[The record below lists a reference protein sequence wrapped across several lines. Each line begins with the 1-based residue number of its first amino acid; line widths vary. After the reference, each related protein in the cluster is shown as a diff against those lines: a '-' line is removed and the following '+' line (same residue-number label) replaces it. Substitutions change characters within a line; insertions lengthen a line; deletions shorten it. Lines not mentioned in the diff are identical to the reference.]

1 MSKIIEMKV
10 PNLAE
15 SITEVTLAQWLVE
28 DGDYVEMDQAIVEME
43 TDKASQELYAEQ
55 SGKIEFVAAE
65 GEDLA
70 IGALICRIDTSA
82 EAPAGSTKKEE
93 TKVEDKKEPA
103 KEEAKKETKE
113 VPKKEESSNTSTTY
127 AKGFPS
133 PAAAKI
139 AAEHEVNPAFIVGTG
154 TGGRVTKEDVIKA
167 IENGTA
173 TIQQGAVAML
183 DSGKAFS
190 REERAERLSRLRRTI
205 SERLVYAKNS
215 TAMLTTFNEVDMDP
229 ILAIRAKY
237 RDTFYKK
244 YGVGIGFMSFFTKA
258 CALALQK
265 FPAVNARLDLD
276 GGNIVYHDFV
286 DVSIAVSTP
295 KGLVVPVI
303 RNAESLSM
311 DGIEKEVKRLAV
323 RGRDGE
329 LTMEEMTGGTFT
341 ITNGGIFGSLL
352 STPIINPPQ
361 SAILGMHKIEERPM
375 VENGKVVVKNMMYL
389 ALSYDH
395 RIIDGKESV
404 SFLVQVKDYLENPEK
419 MLLGEDPID
428 VLLGM

>member
-15 SITEVTLAQWLVE
+15 SITEVTLAQWLVA

-55 SGKIEFVAAE
+55 SGKIEFVASE

-70 IGALICRIDTSA
+70 IGAVICRIDTSV
-82 EAPAGSTKKEE
+82 EAPAGSTKTAEPKKAEE
-93 TKVEDKKEPA
+93 KKDPV
-103 KEEAKKETKE
+103 KEEAKKEVKEPTK
-113 VPKKEESSNTSTTY
+113 KDTASSSSF
-127 AKGFPS
+127 AKGHPS

-139 AAEHEVNPAFIVGTG
+139 AAEHEVNPAFIAGTG
-154 TGGRVTKEDVIKA
+154 PNGRVTKEDVIKA

-173 TIQQGAVAML
+173 TIQQGAVAL
-183 DSGKAFS
+183 LNEGKAFS

-215 TAMLTTFNEVDMDP
+215 TAMLTTFNEVDMDS
-229 ILAIRAKY
+229 ILSIREKY

-265 FPAVNARLDLD
+265 YPAVNARLDLEE
-276 GGNIVYHDFV
+276 GNIVYHDFV

-295 KGLVVPVI
+295 KGLVVPII

-341 ITNGGIFGSLL
+341 ITNGGVFGSLL

-428 VLLGM
+428 ILLGM

>member
-15 SITEVTLAQWLVE
+15 SITEVTLAQWLVQ

-43 TDKASQELYAEQ
+43 TDKASQELYAEK
-55 SGKIEFVAAE
+55 SGKIEFVASE
-65 GEDLA
+65 GEDLE
-70 IGALICRIDTSA
+70 IGALICRIDTSV
-82 EAPAGSTKKEE
+82 EAPAGNVKKEDAKTE
-93 TKVEDKKEPA
+93 EKKEPV
-103 KEEAKKETKE
+103 KEEPKKETL
-113 VPKKEESSNTSTTY
+113 KKEESSNSSTY

-133 PAAAKI
+133 PAAAKL
-139 AAEHEVNPAFIVGTG
+139 ANEHQVNPAYIVGTG
-154 TGGRVTKEDVIKA
+154 PGGRVTKEDVIKA

-205 SERLVYAKNS
+205 ADRLVYAKNS
-215 TAMLTTFNEVDMDP
+215 TAMLTTFNEVDMNP
-229 ILAIRAKY
+229 ILAIREKY

-244 YGVGIGFMSFFTKA
+244 YGVGLGFMSFFTKA

-265 FPAVNARLDLD
+265 YPAVNARLDLE
-276 GGNIVYHDFV
+276 GGNIVYHEFV

-341 ITNGGIFGSLL
+341 ITNGGVFGSLL

-428 VLLGM
+428 VLLGI